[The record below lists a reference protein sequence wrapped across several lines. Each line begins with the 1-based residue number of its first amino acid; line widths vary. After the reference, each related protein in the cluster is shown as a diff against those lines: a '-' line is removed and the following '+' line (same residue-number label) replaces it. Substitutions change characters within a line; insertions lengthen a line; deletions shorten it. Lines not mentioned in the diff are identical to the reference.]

1 MKYVWRIQSNALIQ
15 SIPLDLQ
22 LSLRR
27 HPQMSHNWYSFPP
40 SRVIDEDQ
48 QSVERTFK
56 DSLLLSKRNH
66 AIIPVGNLKVDSP

>member
-27 HPQMSHNWYSFPP
+27 HPQMSHNWYSLPP

-48 QSVERTFK
+48 QSVEKNIQRF
-56 DSLLLSKRNH
+56 
-66 AIIPVGNLKVDSP
+66 PVAFQKEPCHYSCWKPKG